1 MSSFVDRLFVR
12 LAQGKTIG
20 VGPRN
25 VPVPVLTWRELWRI
39 R

>member
-1 MSSFVDRLFVR
+1 MNNLVNRLFVH

-39 R
+39 K